1 MTTVEILPEEIL
13 PDERIAMLLSNISV
27 GSFIPDLSKQLTKII
42 KEEPENSQLSRQ
54 LRLHP
59 QYGYS
64 PKLEEVL
71 TAFHVG
77 GALSTWG
84 PTYLNEVTRG
94 LHVLADRCRHKF
106 SEDEINYLAK
116 VASRLKYENSY

>member
-1 MTTVEILPEEIL
+1 MTTVEIL
-13 PDERIAMLLSNISV
+13 PDERIATLLSNIPV
-27 GSFIPDLSKQLTKII
+27 GSFIPDLSKQLTNII

-54 LRLHP
+54 LRIHP

-71 TAFHVG
+71 TAFQVG

-84 PTYLNEVTRG
+84 PMYLNRVTQG
-94 LHVLADRCRHKF
+94 LYVLANLCRHKF
-106 SEDEINYLAK
+106 SKDEINYLAK
-116 VASRLKYENSY
+116 VASRLECQSY